1 MEIKKREL
9 DFHGIKRMI
18 LKKIILITILLFTS
32 TFGFSQNFDVQEV
45 AKAKLINVSGGASAN
60 TVFYSGN
67 ATREPFSYFLNGNI
81 NFNIANLYNVP
92 LSFSYTNQK
101 FGYNKPVLMNRLSIH
116 PSYKWITA
124 HIGDVSM
131 NFSPYTLSGHQFSGF
146 GIDLTPQGKFK
157 ISAMYGRLLKS
168 NEFDSA
174 YPDILPSYK
183 RFGYGFKTSYALEK
197 INLGVTLFKAKDQI
211 NSLNNPIPFE
221 LDVTPKENTA
231 ISFETSFKLFQK
243 LQVSTEYAN
252 SSITEDLRVTEN
264 GKAQGISSFL
274 LGRNSTTTS
283 YDAFKGQLVYPAGKG
298 TLGIGYERID
308 PNYRTFGGYY
318 FNNDLENITVNATQ
332 NLNKDKISLAV
343 NLGLQKDNL
352 EKQKESQMKRLVTSV
367 NADFRPNQKL
377 NLNFNYSNFQSYTN
391 SRNQFDYINQVSNY
405 EYLDTLNFR
414 QVNQNI
420 GLTLN
425 YLLKNDKKVKKAIS
439 ANFSMQDAKNQQQG
453 QTVEGGA
460 STYYNSA
467 LTYSIGYPEKDLSF
481 NGSLNNTYGQ
491 TDAGKNFIIGP
502 TIGASKLFFD
512 KKLNTS
518 ATTSYNTSYS
528 NGDKQNDIFN
538 FRLNGSYIYLQKH
551 NFNMSIISLFNN
563 AAGRKNND
571 LTATLS
577 YAYSFDKIKM
587 RPKREPRTEDDL
599 NLKSTNPILKI
610 NLNGKAFEGTR
621 DQITNQLKE
630 MQLALNPLPEKES
643 TNLEHLLTLATLAP
657 DDKDFKEK
665 VLDYLEVYNVEAQ
678 TLKHYNDYLFEA
690 AQKLEKEIKDKDESI
705 ENGYVT
711 AIGRVNSHKLNG
723 TVESDVTDKAAY
735 KSYLKLVE
743 RSDSKRDQL
752 MHHRWMLKEI
762 LALTKIPATQI
773 QQNQNIADFSKE
785 EIEEAFKLIKDKK
798 SATEIT
804 AAIEL
809 KMIPFYHEL
818 AVKNAT
824 IDAID
829 LKHIQK

>member
-1 MEIKKREL
+1 MV
-9 DFHGIKRMI
+9 
-18 LKKIILITILLFTS
+18 LKKIILITILLFIS
-32 TFGFSQNFDVQEV
+32 ALGFSQNFNVQEV
-45 AKAKLINVSGGASAN
+45 GKAKLINVSGGASAN

-67 ATREPFSYFLNGNI
+67 AAREPFSYFLNGNI

-92 LSFSYTNQK
+92 FSFSYTNQK

-131 NFSPYTLSGHQFSGF
+131 TFSPYTLSGHQFTGF
-146 GIDLTPQGKFK
+146 GVDLTPQGNFK
-157 ISAMYGRLLKS
+157 ISAMFGRLIKS
-168 NEFDSA
+168 SEYDTA
-174 YPDILPSYK
+174 YPDILPAYK

-197 INLGVTLFKAKDQI
+197 INLGLTLFKAKDQI
-211 NSLNNPIPFE
+211 NSLNNPVPFE
-221 LDVTPKENTA
+221 LDVTPKENAA
-231 ISFETSFKLFQK
+231 ISFETTFKLFEK

-252 SSITEDLRVTEN
+252 SSITEDLRVTDG

-298 TLGIGYERID
+298 TLGLGYERID
-308 PNYRTFGGYY
+308 PNYRTLGGYY

-332 NLNKDKISLAV
+332 NLYKDKVSLAI

-352 EKQKESQMKRLVTSV
+352 DKQKESQMKRLVSSV

-377 NLNFNYSNFQSYTN
+377 NLNLNYSNFQSYTN

-405 EYLDTLNFR
+405 DYLDTLNFR

-420 GLTLN
+420 GLTVN
-425 YLLKNDKKVKKAIS
+425 YLLKNDKQIKKAIS
-439 ANFSMQDAKNQQQG
+439 ANFTMQDAQNQQQG
-453 QTVEGGA
+453 RTVAGGA

-467 LTYSIGYPEKDLSF
+467 LTYSLGYPEKDLSF
-481 NGSLNNTYGQ
+481 NGSLNNTYGK
-491 TDAGKNFIIGP
+491 TDSGKSLIIGP
-502 TIGASKLFFD
+502 TIGVSKLFFD

-518 ATTSYNTSYS
+518 ASTSYNTSYS

-551 NFNMSIISLFNN
+551 NFNMSMISLFNN
-563 AAGRKNND
+563 SAGRKNND

-587 RPKREPRTEDDL
+587 RPKREPRTEDDMRL
-599 NLKSTNPILKI
+599 NPGNPVLKI
-610 NLNGKAFEGTR
+610 NLNGKVFEGTR
-621 DQITNQLKE
+621 DEITAQLKD
-630 MQLALNPLPEKES
+630 MQLALNPVPTEES
-643 TNLEHLLTLATLAP
+643 TRLEHLLTLATLAP

-665 VLDYLEVYNVEAQ
+665 VLDYLEAYNTEAEN
-678 TLKHYNDYLFEA
+678 LKRYKEYVIEA
-690 AQKLEKEIKDKDESI
+690 AQKLEKEMKNKDESL
-705 ENGYVT
+705 ENAYVM
-711 AIGRVNSHKLNG
+711 AIGRVNSHKLHGVN
-723 TVESDVTDKAAY
+723 EADITDKTAY

-743 RSDSKRDQL
+743 RSDNNRDQL

-762 LALTKIPATQI
+762 STVAKMPATEI
-773 QQNQNIADFSKE
+773 QQNQYIADFSKQE
-785 EIEEAFKLIKDKK
+785 VQEAFKLIKDKK
-798 SATEIT
+798 SETEIT

-824 IDAID
+824 IDEID

>member
-1 MEIKKREL
+1 MV
-9 DFHGIKRMI
+9 
-18 LKKIILITILLFTS
+18 LKKIILITILLFIS
-32 TFGFSQNFDVQEV
+32 TLGFSQNFNVQELG
-45 AKAKLINVSGGASAN
+45 KAKLINVSGGASAN

-67 ATREPFSYFLNGNI
+67 AAREPFSYFLNGNI

-92 LSFSYTNQK
+92 FSFSYTNQK

-131 NFSPYTLSGHQFSGF
+131 SFSPYTLSGHQFTGF
-146 GIDLTPQGKFK
+146 GVDLTPQGKFK
-157 ISAMYGRLLKS
+157 ISAMYGRLIKS
-168 NEFDSA
+168 SEYDSA
-174 YPDILPSYK
+174 YPDILPAYK

-197 INLGVTLFKAKDQI
+197 INLGLTLFKAKDQI
-211 NSLNNPIPFE
+211 NSLNNPVPFE

-231 ISFETSFKLFQK
+231 ISFETTFKLFQK

-252 SSITEDLRVTEN
+252 SSITEDLRVTEG
-264 GKAQGISSFL
+264 GKAQGVSSFL
-274 LGRNSTTTS
+274 MGRNSTTTS
-283 YDAFKGQLVYPAGKG
+283 YDAFKGQLIYPAGKG
-298 TLGIGYERID
+298 TLGLGYERID

-332 NLNKDKISLAV
+332 NLYKDKVSLAV

-352 EKQKESQMKRLVTSV
+352 DKQKESQMKRLVSSV

-405 EYLDTLNFR
+405 DYLDTLNFR

-420 GLTLN
+420 GLTVN
-425 YLLKNDKKVKKAIS
+425 YLLKNDKKLKKAIS
-439 ANFSMQDAKNQQQG
+439 ANFTMQDAQNQQQG
-453 QTVEGGA
+453 RTVPGGA

-467 LTYSIGYPEKDLSF
+467 LTYSLGYPEKDLSF
-481 NGSLNNTYGQ
+481 NGSLNNTYGK
-491 TDAGKNFIIGP
+491 TDSGKSLIIGP
-502 TIGASKLFFD
+502 TIGVTKLFFD

-518 ATTSYNTSYS
+518 ASTSYNTSYS

-551 NFNMSIISLFNN
+551 NFNMSMISLFNN
-563 AAGRKNND
+563 SAGRKNND

-587 RPKREPRTEDDL
+587 RPKREPRIEDDMKL
-599 NLKSTNPILKI
+599 NPANPVLKI
-610 NLNGKAFEGTR
+610 NLNGKVFEGTR
-621 DQITNQLKE
+621 DEITAQLKE
-630 MQLALNPLPEKES
+630 MQLALNPIPTEES
-643 TNLEHLLTLATLAP
+643 NNLEHLLTLATLAP

-665 VLDYLEVYNVEAQ
+665 VLDYLEAYNIEAKN
-678 TLKHYNDYLFEA
+678 LKSYNEYIIEA
-690 AQKLEKEIKDKDESI
+690 AQKLEKEMKNKDESL
-705 ENGYVT
+705 ENAYVM
-711 AIGRVNSHKLNG
+711 AIGRVNSHKLHGVNE
-723 TVESDVTDKAAY
+723 TEITDKTAY

-743 RSDSKRDQL
+743 RSNNNRDQL

-762 LALTKIPATQI
+762 SALSKISTAEI

-785 EIEEAFKLIKDKK
+785 EVQEAFKLIKDKK
-798 SATEIT
+798 SDAEIT
-804 AAIEL
+804 DAIEL

-824 IDAID
+824 IDEID

>member
-1 MEIKKREL
+1 MV
-9 DFHGIKRMI
+9 
-18 LKKIILITILLFTS
+18 LKKIILITILLFIS
-32 TFGFSQNFDVQEV
+32 ALGFSQNFNVQEV
-45 AKAKLINVSGGASAN
+45 GKAKLINVSGGASAN

-67 ATREPFSYFLNGNI
+67 AAREPFSYFLNGNI

-92 LSFSYTNQK
+92 FSFSYTNQK

-131 NFSPYTLSGHQFSGF
+131 TFSPYTLSGHQFTGF
-146 GIDLTPQGKFK
+146 GVDLTPQGNFK
-157 ISAMYGRLLKS
+157 ISAMFGRLIKS
-168 NEFDSA
+168 SEYDTA
-174 YPDILPSYK
+174 YPDILPAYK

-197 INLGVTLFKAKDQI
+197 INLGLTLFKAKDQI
-211 NSLNNPIPFE
+211 NSLNNPVPFE
-221 LDVTPKENTA
+221 LDVTPKENAA
-231 ISFETSFKLFQK
+231 ISFETTFKLFEK

-252 SSITEDLRVTEN
+252 SSITEDLRVTDG

-298 TLGIGYERID
+298 TLGLGYERID
-308 PNYRTFGGYY
+308 PNYRTLGGYY

-332 NLNKDKISLAV
+332 NLYKDKVSLAI

-352 EKQKESQMKRLVTSV
+352 DKQKESQMKRLVSSV

-377 NLNFNYSNFQSYTN
+377 NLNLNYSNFQSYTN

-405 EYLDTLNFR
+405 DYLDTLNFR

-420 GLTLN
+420 GLTVN
-425 YLLKNDKKVKKAIS
+425 YLLKNDKQIKKAVS
-439 ANFSMQDAKNQQQG
+439 ANFTMQDAQNQQQG
-453 QTVEGGA
+453 RTVAGGA

-467 LTYSIGYPEKDLSF
+467 LTYSLGYPEKDLSF
-481 NGSLNNTYGQ
+481 NGSLNNTYGK
-491 TDAGKNFIIGP
+491 TDSGKSLIIGP
-502 TIGASKLFFD
+502 TIGVSKLFFD

-518 ATTSYNTSYS
+518 ASTSYNTSYN

-551 NFNMSIISLFNN
+551 NFNMSMISLFNN
-563 AAGRKNND
+563 SAGRKNND

-587 RPKREPRTEDDL
+587 RPKRAPRTEDDMRL
-599 NLKSTNPILKI
+599 NPANPVLKI

-621 DQITNQLKE
+621 EEITAQLKD
-630 MQLALNPLPEKES
+630 MQLALNPVPTEES
-643 TNLEHLLTLATLAP
+643 THLEHLLTLATLAP

-665 VLDYLEVYNVEAQ
+665 VLDYLEAYNTEAEN
-678 TLKHYNDYLFEA
+678 LKRYKEYVIEA
-690 AQKLEKEIKDKDESI
+690 AQKLEKEMKNKDESL
-705 ENGYVT
+705 ENAYVM
-711 AIGRVNSHKLNG
+711 AIGRVNSHKLHGVN
-723 TVESDVTDKAAY
+723 EADITDKTAY

-743 RSDSKRDQL
+743 RSDNNRDQL

-762 LALTKIPATQI
+762 STVAKMPATEI
-773 QQNQNIADFSKE
+773 QQNQYIADFSKQE
-785 EIEEAFKLIKDKK
+785 VQEAFKLIKDKK
-798 SATEIT
+798 SETEIA

-824 IDAID
+824 IDEID

>member
-1 MEIKKREL
+1 
-9 DFHGIKRMI
+9 MI
-18 LKKIILITILLFTS
+18 LKKIILITILLFIS
-32 TFGFSQNFDVQEV
+32 AFGFSQNFNVQEV
-45 AKAKLINVSGGASAN
+45 GKAKLINVSGGASAN

-67 ATREPFSYFLNGNI
+67 ASREPFSYFLNGNI

-131 NFSPYTLSGHQFSGF
+131 TFSPYTLSGHQFSGF
-146 GIDLTPQGKFK
+146 GVDLTPQGKFK

-174 YPDILPSYK
+174 YPDILPNYK
-183 RFGYGFKTSYALEK
+183 RFGYGFKTYYALEK
-197 INLGVTLFKAKDQI
+197 INLGLTLFKARDQI
-211 NSLNNPIPFE
+211 NSLNNPVPFE
-221 LDVTPKENTA
+221 LDVTPKENAA
-231 ISFETSFKLFQK
+231 ISFETTFKLFQK
-243 LQVSTEYAN
+243 LQVYTEYAN
-252 SSITEDLRVTEN
+252 SSITEDVRVNES

-283 YDAFKGQLVYPAGKG
+283 YDAFKSQFTYPAGKG
-298 TLGIGYERID
+298 TLGVGYERID

-332 NLNKDKISLAV
+332 NLYKDKVTLAL

-352 EKQKESQMKRLVTSV
+352 EKQKESQMKRLVTSI

-420 GLTLN
+420 GLTAN
-425 YLLKNDKKVKKAIS
+425 YLLKNDKKIKKAIS
-439 ANFSMQDAKNQQQG
+439 ANFSMQDAENQQQG
-453 QTVEGGA
+453 RTIEGGA

-467 LTYSIGYPEKDLSF
+467 LTYSVGYPEKDLSF
-481 NGSLNNTYGQ
+481 NASLNNTYGKI
-491 TDAGKNFIIGP
+491 DSGKNLIIGP

-518 ATTSYNTSYS
+518 ASTSYNTSYS

-538 FRLNGSYIYLQKH
+538 FRLNGSYIYLEKH
-551 NFNMSIISLFNN
+551 NFNMSVISLFSNST
-563 AAGRKNND
+563 GRKNND

-577 YAYSFDKIKM
+577 YSYSFDKIKM
-587 RPKREPRTEDDL
+587 RPKRELRTEEDMKL
-599 NLKSTNPILKI
+599 NAANPVLKI
-610 NLNGKAFEGTR
+610 NLNGKTFEATR
-621 DQITNQLKE
+621 DQITSQLKD
-630 MQLALNPLPEKES
+630 MQLALNPLPEKENI
-643 TNLEHLLTLATLAP
+643 NLEHLLTLATLAN
-657 DDKDFKEK
+657 DDKNFKEK
-665 VLDYLEVYNVEAQ
+665 VLDYLEVYNVEAE
-678 TLKHYNDYLFEA
+678 TLKQYNEYLFEA
-690 AQKLEKEIKDKDESI
+690 AQKLEKEMKNKDESL
-705 ENGYVT
+705 ESAYVT

-723 TVESDVTDKAAY
+723 IIESDVTDKAAY

-743 RSDSKRDQL
+743 RSDNNRDQL

-762 LALTKIPATQI
+762 SALIKIPATEI
-773 QQNQNIADFSKE
+773 QQNQYITDFNKQ

-798 SATEIT
+798 TATEIT
-804 AAIEL
+804 DAIEL

-818 AVKNAT
+818 AIENAT
-824 IDAID
+824 IDEID